1 MTSEEIKKRKE
12 ELFGMFE
19 PPTRSK
25 MKAGFNKGLEFA
37 QSKMYSEEDMINFA
51 WYFLKN
57 VGQYSSDENAH
68 FEGEYLKKWKKLK
81 KNGE

>member
-12 ELFGMFE
+12 ELFGEFE

-37 QSKMYSEEDMINFA
+37 QSKMYSEEEVKEIIKNFTN
-51 WYFLKN
+51 Y
-57 VGQYSSDENAH
+57 YSFTEEGLEKEIKDF
-68 FEGEYLKKWKKLK
+68 FETIKK
-81 KNGE
+81 